1 MHLLVDSTCSS
12 ETNALMKIAAQKFG
26 YTESFANFAL

>member
-1 MHLLVDSTCSS
+1 MLLNTRVSV
-12 ETNALMKIAAQKFG
+12 EEFEGQMKIVVQKFG